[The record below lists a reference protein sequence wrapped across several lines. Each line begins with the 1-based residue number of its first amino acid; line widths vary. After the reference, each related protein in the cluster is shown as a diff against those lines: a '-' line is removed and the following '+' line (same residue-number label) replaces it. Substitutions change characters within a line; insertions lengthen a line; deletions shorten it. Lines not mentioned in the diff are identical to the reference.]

1 MIRRLLK
8 EIVTSVVLQDIMHE
22 TVKRVKQNLLVLRM
36 IINKTQIVV
45 TMLNFQVLKEIESDL
60 SDFKER

>member
-22 TVKRVKQNLLVLRM
+22 TVKRVKENLLVLRM

>member
-8 EIVTSVVLQDIMHE
+8 EIVTSVVLQDIMRE

>member
-8 EIVTSVVLQDIMHE
+8 EIVTSVVLQDIMRE
-22 TVKRVKQNLLVLRM
+22 TVKRVKQSSLVLR
-36 IINKTQIVV
+36 INNKTQIVV